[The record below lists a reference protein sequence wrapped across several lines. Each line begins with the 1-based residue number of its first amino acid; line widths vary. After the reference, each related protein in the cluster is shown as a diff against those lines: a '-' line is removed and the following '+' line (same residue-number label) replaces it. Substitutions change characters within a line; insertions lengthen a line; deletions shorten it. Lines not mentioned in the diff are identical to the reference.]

1 MNDLFNEQLENTDE
15 SFIDVIS
22 GAVRRKSKQHGG
34 IHERC
39 VDCNR
44 KLTDE
49 HSRLIGRGPICRAQY
64 PQRFTIIPDV
74 WGTGPNQLDRSHTL
88 DRMEQSLGIDFAVL
102 VAMRYYE
109 IVKRSE
115 KAPYDWEILSYDD
128 DEFLKL
134 SLLDEHEYVQHN
146 LINFDEKEFDE
157 WNTILIL
164 SELETGMV
172 CEEREILP
180 RQFESFEEVDVPICR
195 YHLGN
200 WSELEGGVQRVQWRN
215 SAADSILNLWH
226 DCPECNYN
234 HDTRD
239 NIVVLGDLRVQD
251 FVFGGRNDD
260 GLLVNPYPPPTN
272 WDGDDMLPG
281 YYQNARVRCGYFTR
295 PMAEYWHNYNHGL
308 DFDDRGMWTVA
319 EDGSGNYPDHRH
331 CDEDGGIGWAVFLE
345 DTTEHEK
352 EIWTYIVGSIRLDLN
367 IYDEYGWD
375 DEFFRDCL
383 PEWVEDL
390 HRDEKWSQRM
400 REWFKGIKDEVNDT
414 TRHDYKGIPLSYI
427 QQIFLVQCFAPWEGF
442 WGTRY
447 GGPQWPTFA
456 QWHGWLEH
464 ERYTAEHAFD
474 SWIMAWDSLQY
485 AFGWLFEGYEE
496 LIGGVIEQKK
506 VQTTTPPTN

>member
-1 MNDLFNEQLENTDE
+1 MNDIFNRRLEITDE
-15 SFIDVIS
+15 SFINVIS
-22 GAVRRKSKQHGG
+22 GAVREKSKQHGG

-49 HSRLIGRGPICRAQY
+49 HSRLIGRGPICRAQN

-102 VAMRYYE
+102 VARSYYE

-134 SLLDEHEYVQHN
+134 SLLDEHEYVQHDLVN
-146 LINFDEKEFDE
+146 PEVEPDFGN

-180 RQFESFEEVDVPICR
+180 RQFESWEEVDVPICR
-195 YHLGN
+195 YHLEN
-200 WSELEGGVQRVQWRN
+200 WPNNKWSFDK
-215 SAADSILNLWH
+215 DSILNLWH
-226 DCPECNYN
+226 DCPHCNYN

-239 NIVVLGDLRVQD
+239 NIVELGELKIED

-260 GLLVNPYPPPTN
+260 GLLVNPYPPPRN
-272 WDGDDMLPG
+272 WTSHGNLSEPEN
-281 YYQNARVRCGYFTR
+281 YSNARVRCGYFTK
-295 PMAEYWHNYNHGL
+295 PMTEYWHNYHHLDYQNNNGIWSWRVDDGYGNHP
-308 DFDDRGMWTVA
+308 DWRSCDD
-319 EDGSGNYPDHRH
+319 
-331 CDEDGGIGWAVFLE
+331 DGGIGWAPWLP
-345 DTTEHEK
+345 DSTEHER
-352 EIWTYIVGSIRLDLN
+352 EIWTYIVGSIRLDLK
-367 IYDEYGWD
+367 IEDEYGWD

-383 PEWVEDL
+383 PEWVEGL

-400 REWFKGIKDEVNDT
+400 REWFDSIADVVNDT
-414 TRHDYKGIPLSYI
+414 TRDDYKGIPLRFI
-427 QQIFLVQCFAPWEGF
+427 QQIFLVQCFAPWESDA
-442 WGTRY
+442 GTIN

-456 QWHGWLEH
+456 QWHGWNPH
-464 ERYTAEHAFD
+464 ERYTAAWAFE
-474 SWIMAWDSLQY
+474 SWIMANDDLEF